1 VQGLLYG
8 VRPEKWTPPDESNH
22 LLVGL
27 SHTPMVLR
35 DLDRPSVC
43 RDDWAVAKTRLTGI
57 CGSDA
62 KMVFMDFGDDFGDS
76 ALNGYFTFP
85 TVFGHEVV
93 ADVVEVGP
101 AVTSLEAGQRVV
113 LNPWLSCGPRGI
125 DPPCPSCQ
133 AGDFSLCWHF
143 TEGPLAAG
151 IHTGTSKDAPG
162 GFAEYLPAHESMLIP
177 VPEGVTDEVAVLADP
192 FAVSLHSVTRHP
204 PPPGGRVLVYG
215 GGALGSTATA
225 IVRALYPDVEV
236 MVVAR
241 FPAQAALAQ
250 RLGATVV
257 EPFPV
262 ERLLEE
268 AAAWSGGVLQRFE
281 GSTLPMAHPGG
292 FDVVYDTVGTAQT
305 AEIGVRLLKA
315 RGTMV
320 KSGVHAPERWEWS
333 PLYFKELSWVG
344 SNAFGIE
351 EVDGIRMHGIAH
363 YLRLADQGRV
373 DLTGLLT
380 HVYRLEQWRDAFVA
394 LATQEASGAIKV
406 AFDFR

>member
-1 VQGLLYG
+1 MQGLLYG
-8 VRPEKWTPPDESNH
+8 VRPEPWAPPEGSNH
-22 LLVGL
+22 LMVGL
-27 SHTPMVLR
+27 SRAPMVMKE
-35 DLDRPSVC
+35 LDRPGFV

-62 KMVFMDFGDDFGDS
+62 LMVFGDFGNDFDDS
-76 ALNGYFTFP
+76 PLTGYFSLP
-85 TVFGHEVV
+85 IVPGHEVV

-101 AVTSLEAGQRVV
+101 AVTTLEVGQRVV

-133 AGDFSLCWHF
+133 AGDYSLCWHF
-143 TEGPLAAG
+143 DEGPIAPG

-162 GFAEYLPAHESMLIP
+162 GFAEFLPAHESMLIP
-177 VPEGVTDEVAVLADP
+177 VPEGVSDEVAVIGDP

-204 PPPGGRVLVYG
+204 PPPGGKVLVYG
-215 GGALGSTATA
+215 GGALGSCATA
-225 IVRALYPDVEV
+225 IVKALHPDVEV

-241 FPAQAALAQ
+241 FPAQAALAR
-250 RLGATVV
+250 RLGAAVV

-262 ERLLEE
+262 EQLLEE
-268 AAAWSGGVLQRFE
+268 AAAWSGGVLQKFG
-281 GSTLPMAHPGG
+281 GSALPMAHPGG

-333 PLYFKELSWVG
+333 PLYFKEISWVG
-344 SNAFGIE
+344 SNAFGVE
-351 EVDGIRMHGIAH
+351 EVDGVRMHGIAD
-363 YLRLADQGRV
+363 YLRLADEGRV
-373 DLTGLLT
+373 DMTGMLT
-380 HVYRLEQWRDAFVA
+380 HTFRLEQWRDAFTT
-394 LATQEASGAIKV
+394 LANQEESGAIKV